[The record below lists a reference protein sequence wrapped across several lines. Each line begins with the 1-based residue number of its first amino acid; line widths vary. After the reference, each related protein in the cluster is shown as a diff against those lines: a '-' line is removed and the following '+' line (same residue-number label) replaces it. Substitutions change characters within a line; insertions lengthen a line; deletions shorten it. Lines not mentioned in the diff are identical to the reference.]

1 MATWQPQRS
10 KQNCLAAQPEP
21 PLKGFSVYPGP
32 PPGGL
37 AGALAHAPSS
47 RGGPGLGP
55 TDGFRS
61 PNQHPN
67 LKKPEWTWAEEGQ
80 EVAGG
85 CMEAAPPTGL
95 ERKRRGWGQEVER
108 GTHSQ
113 GGTGAEG
120 LASSPP
126 APSGGLARGRAPRRT
141 ERRPQPVRAVAE
153 GHADRCPLGRPTDE
167 DMGRKKG
174 ARRRSRTPERSSSR
188 HGGPGLRSLSKTW
201 HSQVHLGHKVVLG
214 GAQRLKK
221 KKKSSDEQSTRKDR
235 CPGTLGDTRP
245 PCATAH
251 SAGDTGRAPW
261 APRTLFFVF
270 YLFNLLEGTL
280 VNNVRIS
287 AAQHYDP
294 ASPCTLH
301 CALTASSLSLPAT
314 ACVTPFLHLPSPRPP
329 SPLVTSILL
338 SVSMRL
344 L

>member
-1 MATWQPQRS
+1 MGA
-10 KQNCLAAQPEP
+10 
-21 PLKGFSVYPGP
+21 
-32 PPGGL
+32 GG
-37 AGALAHAPSS
+37 GERNTQ
-47 RGGPGLGP
+47 RGG
-55 TDGFRS
+55 
-61 PNQHPN
+61 H
-67 LKKPEWTWAEEGQ
+67 
-80 EVAGG
+80 
-85 CMEAAPPTGL
+85 
-95 ERKRRGWGQEVER
+95 
-108 GTHSQ
+108 
-113 GGTGAEG
+113 GAEG

-126 APSGGLARGRAPRRT
+126 APSGGLARGRVPRGT

-174 ARRRSRTPERSSSR
+174 ARRRSRTPERSSSH

-201 HSQVHLGHKVVLG
+201 HSRVHLGHKIVLG
-214 GAQRLKK
+214 GAQRLKKK

-270 YLFNLLEGTL
+270 HLFNLLEGTL

-294 ASPCTLH
+294 ASPRTLH
-301 CALTASSLSLPAT
+301 RALTASSLSLPAT

-338 SVSMRL
+338 SISMRL

>member
-108 GTHSQ
+108 GTHSE
-113 GGTGAEG
+113 GGTGPRG
-120 LASSPP
+120 WP
-126 APSGGLARGRAPRRT
+126 A
-141 ERRPQPVRAVAE
+141 RPQP
-153 GHADRCPLGRPTDE
+153 PLGASHGEERHAAQRGAHSPSGPWPK
-167 DMGRKKG
+167 DMLTGAPWEGPRMKTWG
-174 ARRRSRTPERSSSR
+174 ARRGPGAGAGLPREAPPVT
-188 HGGPGLRSLSKTW
+188 GGP
-201 HSQVHLGHKVVLG
+201 V
-214 GAQRLKK
+214 
-221 KKKSSDEQSTRKDR
+221 
-235 CPGTLGDTRP
+235 
-245 PCATAH
+245 
-251 SAGDTGRAPW
+251 
-261 APRTLFFVF
+261 
-270 YLFNLLEGTL
+270 
-280 VNNVRIS
+280 S
-287 AAQHYDP
+287 AASAKHG
-294 ASPCTLH
+294 
-301 CALTASSLSLPAT
+301 
-314 ACVTPFLHLPSPRPP
+314 
-329 SPLVTSILL
+329 ILGFIWDIK
-338 SVSMRL
+338 
-344 L
+344 